1 MKIKEVTNPEEQL
14 GLLRVIIDNTWSA
27 IKQQADTEARQRAA
41 KAVKTKPKV
50 VKAPKKPPY
59 APQPKP
65 LPKPP
70 QQLAQ
75 PKQVAPKPATVRTP
89 DELKAFQ
96 DYLKGE
102 KSKTALPSQN
112 RNFPQEPPT
121 L

>member
-41 KAVKTKPKV
+41 KPVKAKPQA

-65 LPKPP
+65 LPRPP

-75 PKQVAPKPATVRTP
+75 PKQVAPKPVTVRTP
-89 DELKAFQ
+89 DEVKAFQ
-96 DYLKGE
+96 DHLKGE

-112 RNFPQEPPT
+112 RSFPQGP
-121 L
+121 LGL

>member
-27 IKQQADTEARQRAA
+27 IKQQAA

-75 PKQVAPKPATVRTP
+75 PKQVAPKPATVRTS

-96 DYLKGE
+96 DYLRGE

>member
-1 MKIKEVTNPEEQL
+1 MKIKEITNAQDQL
-14 GLLRVIIDNTWSA
+14 DLLRVIIDNTWGA
-27 IKQQADTEARQRAA
+27 IKQQADIEARQRAS
-41 KAVKTKPKV
+41 KAVKTKPQA
-50 VKAPKKPPY
+50 VKAPKKAPY

-65 LPKPP
+65 LPRPP

-75 PKQVAPKPATVRTP
+75 PKQVTSKPSVSRTP
-89 DELKAFQ
+89 EELKAFQ

-112 RNFPQEPPT
+112 RGFQQEPPA

>member
-1 MKIKEVTNPEEQL
+1 MKIKEVTNAQDQL
-14 GLLRVIIDNTWSA
+14 DLLRVIIDNTWSA

-65 LPKPP
+65 LPRPP

-75 PKQVAPKPATVRTP
+75 PKQVAQKPAILRTP
-89 DELKAFQ
+89 DELKVFQ
-96 DYLKGE
+96 DYLMGE

>member
-1 MKIKEVTNPEEQL
+1 MKIKEITNAQDQL
-14 GLLRVIIDNTWSA
+14 DLLRVIIDNTWSA
-27 IKQQADTEARQRAA
+27 IKQQADIEARQRAA
-41 KAVKTKPKV
+41 KAVKTKPQAI
-50 VKAPKKPPY
+50 KAPKKPPY

-75 PKQVAPKPATVRTP
+75 PKQVTSKPATVRTP

-96 DYLKGE
+96 DYLRGE
-102 KSKTALPSQN
+102 KSKAALTSQN
-112 RNFPQEPPT
+112 RTFPQEPPT

>member
-1 MKIKEVTNPEEQL
+1 MKIKEITNAQDQL
-14 GLLRVIIDNTWSA
+14 SLLRVIIDNTWSA
-27 IKQQADTEARQRAA
+27 IKQQADTEARQRAS
-41 KAVKTKPKV
+41 KAVNTKPKV

-75 PKQVAPKPATVRTP
+75 PKQVTPKPVATKTP
-89 DELKAFQ
+89 EELKAYR
-96 DYLKGE
+96 DYLRGE
-102 KSKTALPSQN
+102 NPRTPQLNQN
-112 RNFPQEPPT
+112 RS

>member
-27 IKQQADTEARQRAA
+27 IKQQADTQARQRAA

-75 PKQVAPKPATVRTP
+75 PKQVAPKPATVRTS
-89 DELKAFQ
+89 DELKEFQ
-96 DYLKGE
+96 DYLRGE

>member
-27 IKQQADTEARQRAA
+27 IKQQADTQARQRAA
-41 KAVKTKPKV
+41 KPVKTKPKV
-50 VKAPKKPPY
+50 VKTPKKPPY

-96 DYLKGE
+96 DHLRGE
-102 KSKTALPSQN
+102 KFKTALTNQN
-112 RNFPQEPPT
+112 RTFPQEPPT